1 MKAIRQLVLVSL
13 MLACAGCAHTRKLA
27 GLYVP
32 SRCIQKVS
40 WSKPCATVSEHL
52 VKCDGVM
59 DCTALAGHVVHSPVS
74 AVSLSHTWH
83 CPSST

>member
-59 DCTALAGHVVHSPVS
+59 VTTSCVAAGQSGAS
-74 AVSLSHTWH
+74 SHLERDTI
-83 CPSST
+83 SKN

>member
-13 MLACAGCAHTRKLA
+13 MLACAGCVHTSKLA

-59 DCTALAGHVVHSPVS
+59 VTTSCVAAGQSGAS
-74 AVSLSHTWH
+74 SHLERDTFLKN
-83 CPSST
+83 

>member
-1 MKAIRQLVLVSL
+1 MKAIRQLALVSL
-13 MLACAGCAHTRKLA
+13 IWACAGCAHTRKLA

-40 WSKPCATVSEHL
+40 WTKPCDSVSDHL

-59 DCTALAGHVVHSPVS
+59 VTTSCVAAGQTGTS
-74 AVSLSHTWH
+74 SHLERDTFSKH
-83 CPSST
+83 